1 MKTGAAVIRL
11 TGAYRLALA
20 AIALLVLTMPLALI
34 AFTLGATGLISGAWF
49 VFVLVLTLGEVL
61 VAWVGVAG
69 MMLRASRV
77 KINMTDPFYI
87 KDMTDPFYIKEM
99 MGYVSR
105 DLRSVLRSARLAE
118 SGDENGAESP

>member
-87 KDMTDPFYIKEM
+87 KEM